1 LHDTDCGEWLYKPLF
16 SLSLS
21 YTINIS
27 ALSQNKQQTSSWRL
41 RFSSLKNAKRDTMP
55 WPRNF
60 FGYIMDCLRVG
71 LKNGIFGATLR
82 HVLPQNEA
90 LRGPMCAA
98 ALLVQN
104 ED

>member
-1 LHDTDCGEWLYKPLF
+1 
-16 SLSLS
+16 
-21 YTINIS
+21 
-27 ALSQNKQQTSSWRL
+27 
-41 RFSSLKNAKRDTMP
+41 MP

-71 LKNGIFGATLR
+71 LKNGIFGAMLR
-82 HVLPQNEA
+82 HVLPQKEA